1 MRSITRLNRQLL
13 IWMAAVTGFAL
24 ALTIAGMVLFY
35 AFVEHIDPL
44 FWENDW
50 NSSWPQ
56 PLEWAAFI
64 TLWVLGMVCAT
75 VAAAKFTRRLIGPLE
90 AVGSAAQSIARG
102 DLTAQAVFHGAMFDE
117 TRQLVHDFNAMADRL
132 RLSDAEMRA
141 WNSAIAHELRTPLT
155 ILRGRLQGIFDGAFA
170 PETAGGL
177 IAQVDSLTRIVG
189 DLRVFTL
196 ARGGRL
202 ELQLE
207 NIDLATEVAT
217 VTSVVASELKDAGID
232 VLFDLGSSAQVVA
245 DSARV
250 RQAILAILDNAR
262 RYASP
267 GTLRIETHVTPDAG
281 VVRISDEGP
290 GLPPGS
296 ERLVFE
302 PFWRADESRS
312 RARGGSG
319 LGLAV
324 VQAIAQAHG
333 GEALA
338 RAATPKGA
346 TFEIHLPRAQ
356 SDRAQEKLS
365 SGPVD
370 VGH

>member
-1 MRSITRLNRQLL
+1 MKSATRLNRQLL

-24 ALTIAGMVLFY
+24 AMTIAGMVLFY
-35 AFVEHIDPL
+35 AFVEYIDPV

-56 PLEWAAFI
+56 PLEWTAFI
-64 TLWVLGMVCAT
+64 ALWALGMVCAT
-75 VAAAKFTRRLIGPLE
+75 FAAAKFTRRLIGPLE
-90 AVGSAAQSIARG
+90 AVGSAARSIASG
-102 DLTAQAVFHGAMFDE
+102 DLTAAAIFQGAMFDE
-117 TRQLVHDFNAMADRL
+117 TRDLVQDFNAMADRL
-132 RLSDAEMRA
+132 RRSDSEMRA

-170 PETAGGL
+170 PEVAGGL

-189 DLRVFTL
+189 DLNVFTL
-196 ARGGRL
+196 ARNGRL

-207 NIDLATEVAT
+207 NVDLRSEVET
-217 VTSVVASELKDAGID
+217 VLSVVASELKDAGMDI
-232 VLFDLGSSAQVVA
+232 VLDLASSVQVVA

-250 RQAILAILDNAR
+250 RQAILVILENAR
-262 RYASP
+262 RYAAP
-267 GTLRIETHVTPDAG
+267 GILRIETHATHEEG
-281 VVRISDEGP
+281 LLRISDDGP
-290 GLPPGS
+290 GLPPGA
-296 ERLVFE
+296 EQLVFE

-312 RARGGSG
+312 RAKGGSG

-333 GEALA
+333 GGVHAHP
-338 RAATPKGA
+338 ATPRGA

-356 SDRAQEKLS
+356 SDRA
-365 SGPVD
+365 
-370 VGH
+370 